1 MVTRRAMGYFTDGTQ
16 GRRNVWRVHSAGGV
30 PERVS
35 STGSGVIAFEAADGA
50 HIIYKLAQSDAPLV
64 EASLGG
70 DRQRTLVPCVTSAWG
85 FSVVGE
91 LVYYMPCAP
100 ARVGTIRVFDLA
112 TARDQLWAVVPDVSA
127 TVPGAEAAYLWHVA
141 ISPDGT
147 TLLYDRLVN
156 WRANLW
162 MLENYR

>member
-1 MVTRRAMGYFTDGTQ
+1 M
-16 GRRNVWRVHSAGGV
+16 
-30 PERVS
+30 
-35 STGSGVIAFEAADGA
+35 
-50 HIIYKLAQSDAPLV
+50 
-64 EASLGG
+64 
-70 DRQRTLVPCVTSAWG
+70 TSAWG

-127 TVPGAEAAYLWHVA
+127 SVPGAEAAYLWHVA